1 MFPEFNGSTT
11 GKKKQKAMG
20 EEAGGKCP
28 KCGAKIGTATLIT
41 ESSTESECWEGKWE
55 KKFPSLLDP
64 TEIPQLKG
72 NCDSIF
78 SVFYVF

>member
-28 KCGAKIGTATLIT
+28 KRGAKIGTATLIT
-41 ESSTESECWEGKWE
+41 ESNTESECWEGKWE
-55 KKFPSLLDP
+55 KKVS
-64 TEIPQLKG
+64 
-72 NCDSIF
+72 F
-78 SVFYVF
+78 SAGPHRNTAAERKL